1 LYAGIEKADQLGK
14 TVRQLLR
21 EFDQRLSTAM
31 GDLSAELAAMHDCA
45 CRGQPTTAGSRRTRA
60 KSSRLTD
67 AEYNGLRLQLATLRQ
82 LLGMTQAQISK
93 AADISHV
100 AVQALERGRYRTTRR
115 VLGKYV
121 AVLVNE
127 AIAKGIDPNR
137 LPPLPTA
144 LEIVAAKRTSL
155 GRRGQSGR
163 RSQKAIDQ
171 SLPPSPAIRPNKI
184 DDRRESLYGHGS
196 SRSTG
201 DRLIASPQ
209 KNWPQST

>member
-1 LYAGIEKADQLGK
+1 IEKADQLGK
-14 TVRQLLR
+14 MVRHLLR

-31 GDLSAELAAMHDCA
+31 GDLSAELAAM
-45 CRGQPTTAGSRRTRA
+45 QTALVEVNLLPLVHAVHGA
-60 KSSRLTD
+60 KSTRLTD
-67 AEYNGLRLQLATLRQ
+67 AEYNGLRLQLATVRQ

-121 AVLVNE
+121 AALVNE

-171 SLPPSPAIRPNKI
+171 SLPPSPAN
-184 DDRRESLYGHGS
+184 S
-196 SRSTG
+196 SK
-201 DRLIASPQ
+201 Q
-209 KNWPQST
+209 N

>member
-1 LYAGIEKADQLGK
+1 
-14 TVRQLLR
+14 
-21 EFDQRLSTAM
+21 M
-31 GDLSAELAAMHDCA
+31 
-45 CRGQPTTAGSRRTRA
+45 
-60 KSSRLTD
+60 TD

-201 DRLIASPQ
+201 DRLIASSPKRIGRRAPEKCPAAGKTSHHRCLPQ
-209 KNWPQST
+209 VYHSLAAVNFLRFFWRTKANSERVQWPLTKAVIPPSDCPGSA

>member
-1 LYAGIEKADQLGK
+1 MPIKYRRADTPHRALWPLYAGIEKADQLGK
-14 TVRQLLR
+14 MVRHLLR
-21 EFDQRLSTAM
+21 EFDHRLSTAM
-31 GDLSAELAAMHDCA
+31 GDLSAELAAM
-45 CRGQPTTAGSRRTRA
+45 QTALVEVNLLPLVHAVHGA
-60 KSSRLTD
+60 KSTRLTD
-67 AEYNGLRLQLATLRQ
+67 AEYNGLRLQLATVRQ

-121 AVLVNE
+121 AALVNE

-171 SLPPSPAIRPNKI
+171 SLPPSPAN
-184 DDRRESLYGHGS
+184 S
-196 SRSTG
+196 SK
-201 DRLIASPQ
+201 Q
-209 KNWPQST
+209 N